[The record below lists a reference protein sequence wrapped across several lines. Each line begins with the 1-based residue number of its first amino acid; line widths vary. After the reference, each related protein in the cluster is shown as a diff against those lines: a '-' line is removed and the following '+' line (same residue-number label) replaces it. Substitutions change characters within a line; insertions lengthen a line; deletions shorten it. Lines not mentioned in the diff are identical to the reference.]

1 MFSHFFIDRPVL
13 ATVLSVVIVIVG
25 AVALVGLPIAQYPE
39 IAPPTVSVTAFYPG
53 ANAKVV
59 AETVATPIEQEVNG
73 VENMLYMSSRST
85 NDGQM
90 SLDVT
95 FEVGTNLDMA
105 QVLVQNR
112 VAIATPRLP
121 EEVRRQ
127 GVVTKKRSSSIL
139 LAVNMISP
147 DGSKDQLYLSNFAA
161 IQIKDALAR
170 MEGVGDV
177 MTLGARDYSMRVWLD
192 PNKLSSRDMSIGDVV
207 RALREQNVQVAAG
220 RVGAPP
226 IPNLPDFQLT
236 VNTQGRLVSEEQFA
250 DIIIKTGE
258 HGEITRIKDVAR
270 VELGARNY
278 DVGSTLD
285 GKPSALLAV
294 FPTPGSNAVTTAH
307 LVKDEM
313 KKLKATFPDGVGYEI
328 VYDTTVFVEESI
340 ADVQK
345 TLFEAF
351 VLVFIVVLIFLQ
363 SWRATILP
371 MIEVPVSL
379 IGTFGVM
386 ALLGFSLNNL
396 SLFGLV
402 LAIGIVVDDAI
413 VVIENVE
420 RWLATGMTPRDATRK
435 AMEEV
440 TGPVIAIALVLSAV
454 FIPTGFITGI
464 SGQFYRQFALT
475 IAASTII
482 SAFNALTMTPAR
494 CALILKAHKK
504 TKDGQHHHDEVPE
517 VLPWWGVGGIFGW
530 VAAAFFSKQVAR
542 MMGFDVGHGGEHGIG
557 ISLSLEALQA
567 SIPWWT
573 TFFVAGAITSLFTVP
588 VNRILGIFLK
598 AFNYAFDVVTSI
610 YGRIVAGLVRIS
622 VLMVVAYAG
631 LMTLTYL
638 GFKIVP
644 GGFIPDQDQGYV
656 IVNATLPEGA
666 NLDQTEAVLQRV
678 NDIAMK
684 MDGIIHTVGIPG
696 FSAVSNTNVSNVG
709 GMFITLAPF
718 SERRDP
724 KLSAQAIVGKLMPA
738 LAEIEEA
745 NVQVFN
751 APPVSG
757 IGNAGGAKM
766 QIQDRGDWG
775 LEMLQGTSQNVMGA
789 TMGSLGKGGVI
800 VFTFSAFSNEQP
812 QIYLEVDRS
821 KAKSMGVPL
830 SEVFDSLQGFL
841 GSAYANDLTLFG
853 RNWQVNVQADA
864 PYRMTPEDIGKIKVR
879 SVTGKMVPLDTLI
892 KVEYTSGPATV
903 FHYNTFPSADV
914 TAISMPGTSS
924 GQALAQLEKTAAE
937 ILPQGMTY
945 EWTELSLQEK
955 EAGNTAIF
963 VFVLGTVFVFLVL
976 AGQYESWTL
985 PMAVVLIV
993 PMCLFAAIGGVFLM
1007 RMDNNIFTQIGLVV
1021 LIGLAS
1027 KNAILIVEF
1036 AKQLQDTEGR
1046 TRSEAAIEASRLR
1059 LRPILMTSLAFI
1071 LGVVPLVTAVGAGAE
1086 MRRALGVAVFS
1097 GMLGVT
1103 LFGIFFTPVFYVVVR
1118 WLTDERDGDH
1128 KHHDPR
1134 PVWYQ
1139 RLYMA
1144 FAATAP
1150 AKKNGQEKKK

>member
-25 AVALVGLPIAQYPE
+25 GVALMGLPIAQFPE

-59 AETVATPIEQEVNG
+59 AETVATPVEQEVNG

-95 FEVGTNLDMA
+95 FKVGTNLDMA

-112 VAIATPRLP
+112 VAIALPKLP

-147 DGSKDQLYLSNFAA
+147 DDTKDQLFLSNFAA
-161 IQIKDALAR
+161 IQIKDSLAR
-170 MEGVGDV
+170 IEGVGDV
-177 MTLGARDYSMRVWLD
+177 LTLGARDYSMRVWVD
-192 PNKLSSRDMSIGDVV
+192 PEKLSSRDMTVGDIV
-207 RALREQNVQVAAG
+207 RSLREQNVQVAAG
-220 RVGAPP
+220 RVGQPP
-226 IPNLPDFQLT
+226 IPHLPDFQLT
-236 VNTQGRLVSEEQFA
+236 INTQGRLASEEQFA

-307 LVKDEM
+307 KVKDQM
-313 KKLKATFPDGVGYEI
+313 KLLKETFPEGVGYEI
-328 VYDTTVFVEESI
+328 VYDTTIFVEESI

-351 VLVFIVVLIFLQ
+351 ILVFIVVLIFLQ

-494 CALILKAHKK
+494 CALILKAHNKHE
-504 TKDGQHHHDEVPE
+504 DGHHIEETPE
-517 VLPWWGVGGIFGW
+517 VLPWWGVGSIVGW
-530 VAAAFFSKQVAR
+530 VMAVYFSHHVAR
-542 MMGFDVGHGGEHGIG
+542 LMQIELPHGEGHQIG
-557 ISLSLEALQA
+557 ISLSLESLKQ

-573 TFFVAGAITSLFTVP
+573 TFFVMGAVGTLLTIP
-588 VNRILGIFLK
+588 VNRVLGFFLRG
-598 AFNYAFDVVTSI
+598 FNFAFDVVTGI
-610 YGRIVAGLVRIS
+610 YGRIVTGLIRIS
-622 VLMVVAYAG
+622 VIMVVLYVG
-631 LMTLTYL
+631 LMWLTYT
-638 GFKIVP
+638 GFRVVP
-644 GGFIPDQDQGYV
+644 GGFIPDQDQGYL

-709 GMFITLAPF
+709 GMFITLKPF
-718 SERRDP
+718 SERRD
-724 KLSAQAIVGKLMPA
+724 KALSAQALVGKLMPA
-738 LAEIEEA
+738 LSQIEEA
-745 NVQVFN
+745 NIMVFN

-757 IGNAGGAKM
+757 IGNAGGVKM

-775 LEMLQGTSQNVMGA
+775 LEMLQGTTQNVMGA
-789 TMGSLGKGGVI
+789 AMGSLGKGGVI
-800 VFTFSAFSNEQP
+800 VFSFTAFSVDQP

-830 SEVFDSLQGFL
+830 SEIFDSLQGFL

-864 PYRMTPEDIGKIKVR
+864 PFRMTPEDIGNLKVR
-879 SVTGKMVPLDTLI
+879 SATGKMVPLATLI
-892 KVEYTSGPATV
+892 KVEQTSGPATV
-903 FHYNTFPSADV
+903 FHYNMFPSADV
-914 TAISMPGTSS
+914 TGITMPGASS
-924 GQALAQLEKTAAE
+924 GQAMQQLEQTAKE
-937 ILPQGMTY
+937 ILPQGMAY

-955 EAGNTAIF
+955 LAGNTAIF

-993 PMCLFAAIGGVFLM
+993 PMCLFAAIAGVWLM

-1036 AKQLQDTEGR
+1036 AKQLQDNEGR
-1046 TRSEAAIEASRLR
+1046 TRREAAIEASRLR

-1086 MRRALGVAVFS
+1086 MRQALGVAVFS

-1118 WLTDERDGDH
+1118 WLTDERDGSGKKEH
-1128 KHHDPR
+1128 VAPKPA
-1134 PVWYQ
+1134 WYA
-1139 RLYMA
+1139 RLFQA
-1144 FAATAP
+1144 VFAPKAEP
-1150 AKKNGQEKKK
+1150 KKK

>member
-95 FEVGTNLDMA
+95 FKVGTNLDMA

-147 DGSKDQLYLSNFAA
+147 DGTKDQLYLSNFAA

-170 MEGVGDV
+170 VEGVGDV

-192 PNKLSSRDMSIGDVV
+192 PNKLASRDMSMGDVV

-226 IPNLPDFQLT
+226 IPKLPDFQLT

-307 LVKDEM
+307 LVKNQM
-313 KKLKATFPDGVGYEI
+313 KTLKATFPDGVGYEI

-386 ALLGFSLNNL
+386 SLLGFSLNNL

-504 TKDGQHHHDEVPE
+504 SEDGHHQHDEVPE

-542 MMGFDVGHGGEHGIG
+542 VMGFDLGHGGEHGIG
-557 ISLSLEALQA
+557 VSLSLEALQA

-573 TFFVAGAITSLFTVP
+573 TFFVVGAITSLFTVP

-631 LMTLTYL
+631 LMSLTYL

-678 NDIAMK
+678 NEIAMK

-724 KLSAQAIVGKLMPA
+724 QLSAQAIVGKLMPA

-800 VFTFSAFSNEQP
+800 VFTFSAFSNDQP

-879 SVTGKMVPLDTLI
+879 SVTGKMVPLDTII
-892 KVEYTSGPATV
+892 KVDYTSGPATV
-903 FHYNTFPSADV
+903 FHYNMFPSADV

-937 ILPQGMTY
+937 ILPQGMAF

-955 EAGNTAIF
+955 LAGNTAIF

-1128 KHHDPR
+1128 KHHDPK

-1144 FAATAP
+1144 FALP
-1150 AKKNGQEKKK
+1150 ASANKSGQEKKK